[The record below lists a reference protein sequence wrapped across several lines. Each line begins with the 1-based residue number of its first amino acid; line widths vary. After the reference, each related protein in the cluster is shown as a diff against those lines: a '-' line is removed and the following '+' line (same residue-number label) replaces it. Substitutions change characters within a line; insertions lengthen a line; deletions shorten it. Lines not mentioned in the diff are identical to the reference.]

1 MEYTVVADGGTFDYS
16 SRRGDDVTFYDCA
29 GEEKSLPLRSEDG
42 FEAELRYFHSCLMDG
57 SRPNYCMPEDS
68 AAAVKLAR
76 LMLEARKRNGEKI
89 ACQL

>member
-1 MEYTVVADGGTFDYS
+1 MAELSTTVRVAET
-16 SRRGDDVTFYDCA
+16 RLTFYECA
-29 GEEKSLPLRSEDG
+29 GEENRFRYAARTA
-42 FEAELRYFHSCLMDG
+42 FEAELQYFHSCLMDG

-89 ACQL
+89 ACQI